1 MQRLKII
8 GEPSTS
14 RSRRSGHQLREGGW
28 KEQSLGKIWLEQAP
42 GWIPTVQY
50 SQRSSAVWSKGSNC
64 GNLCQRR
71 LKQHCRWFV
80 FYLRGEVTNFH
91 IHQQRACHE
100 GRFIS
105 DALYILA
112 LRMTE
117 KVSMIM
123 NTERKNIVKNAAFFI
138 PICYAPWFL
147 KSYLVGKSTS
157 NDINAI
163 KSAFHTS

>member
-1 MQRLKII
+1 MKRTKSWSILTGASSRLDPHCTIQPKK
-8 GEPSTS
+8 
-14 RSRRSGHQLREGGW
+14 LC
-28 KEQSLGKIWLEQAP
+28 SLIK
-42 GWIPTVQY
+42 
-50 SQRSSAVWSKGSNC
+50 

-71 LKQHCRWFV
+71 LKQLCRWFV

-91 IHQQRACHE
+91 LHQRGACNE
-100 GRFIS
+100 ARFIS

-123 NTERKNIVKNAAFFI
+123 NTERKNMVENAAFFI
-138 PICYAPWFL
+138 TICYAPWFL
-147 KSYLVGKSTS
+147 KSYLVNKSTS